1 MEQSNSSQHGELINF
16 CFNGWG
22 KGFIGTTR
30 YGAIWTNNQE
40 KYRMSFDK
48 TSLKLAIN
56 YLLDNCYFALCFHQ
70 ILGIL
75 KMSDPESFIV
85 KLFLYHLFDME

>member
-1 MEQSNSSQHGELINF
+1 MIGVLINF

-48 TSLKLAIN
+48 TSLKLAIFQN
-56 YLLDNCYFALCFHQ
+56 
-70 ILGIL
+70 
-75 KMSDPESFIV
+75 
-85 KLFLYHLFDME
+85 